1 MKQLS
6 AMGARRQ
13 FFRNPRR
20 LRALRPGEDFPVDGV
35 DLLASGALGYFTG
48 TCFEEALNAIALHR
62 KPVAQL
68 RIVTCHMGSHSVTCH
83 SSCTGELAP
92 S

>member
-20 LRALRPGEDFPVDGV
+20 LRALRPGEDYPDGS
-35 DLLASGALGYFTG
+35 DMLGQAGLGYFG
-48 TCFEEALNAIALHR
+48 
-62 KPVAQL
+62 
-68 RIVTCHMGSHSVTCH
+68 
-83 SSCTGELAP
+83 GELMFYYKLKQRK
-92 S
+92 SSSYKQCSN

>member
-20 LRALRPGEDFPVDGV
+20 LRALRPGEDYPDGV
-35 DLLASGALGYFTG
+35 DLLPPGALGYFAG
-48 TCFEEALNAIALHR
+48 TYPI
-62 KPVAQL
+62 PVPANTDFDGKHS
-68 RIVTCHMGSHSVTCH
+68 RILT
-83 SSCTGELAP
+83 L
-92 S
+92 

>member
-20 LRALRPGEDFPVDGV
+20 LRALRPGEDFPDGV
-35 DLLASGALGYFTG
+35 DLLGPGPLGYFTG
-48 TCFEEALNAIALHR
+48 MCPLHAEAKLL
-62 KPVAQL
+62 P
-68 RIVTCHMGSHSVTCH
+68 
-83 SSCTGELAP
+83 ELC
-92 S
+92 

>member
-20 LRALRPGEDFPVDGV
+20 LRALRPGEEFVPDGV
-35 DLLASGALGYFTG
+35 DLLAAGHLGYFTG
-48 TCFEEALNAIALHR
+48 KYASVSAAWRRGATGRALD
-62 KPVAQL
+62 L
-68 RIVTCHMGSHSVTCH
+68 RSVGRGFKSCSRQRCVTTLGK
-83 SSCTGELAP
+83 LDR
-92 S
+92 

>member
-20 LRALRPGEDFPVDGV
+20 LRALRPGEEFPDGV
-35 DLLASGALGYFTG
+35 DLLAAGPLGYFTG
-48 TCFEEALNAIALHR
+48 MS
-62 KPVAQL
+62 VAY
-68 RIVTCHMGSHSVTCH
+68 
-83 SSCTGELAP
+83 
-92 S
+92 

>member
-20 LRALRPGEDFPVDGV
+20 LRALRPGEDFHDGV

-48 TCFEEALNAIALHR
+48 A
-62 KPVAQL
+62 
-68 RIVTCHMGSHSVTCH
+68 
-83 SSCTGELAP
+83 
-92 S
+92 

>member
-20 LRALRPGEDFPVDGV
+20 LRALRPGEDFPDGV
-35 DLLASGALGYFTG
+35 DLLAPAALGYFTG
-48 TCFEEALNAIALHR
+48 MYRSI
-62 KPVAQL
+62 PVVILLQ
-68 RIVTCHMGSHSVTCH
+68 C
-83 SSCTGELAP
+83 
-92 S
+92 